1 MRAENKLMERGALVP
16 APGQLP
22 VFEYKGQLVA
32 DSRDV
37 APFAEKDHAHL
48 LRDIRRYVKALERFN
63 QSKIGLV
70 DGEAKQEENP
80 ILDSHNK
87 GEISA
92 VDGESKHPAKG
103 GISVS
108 DYFIEAFYI
117 SEQGKRQPRFYC
129 TEMGCEMVANKMTGD
144 KGVIFT
150 ALYVKAFHAMRD
162 ELAKRRELRAIGK
175 PARRSMTD
183 ALRDSG
189 EVERMKGHAYGTYT
203 DLAYKLATGKIARQL
218 RKERG
223 AEKTAKAVDILT
235 AAELEEYQRKEAAI
249 TVLLDAGLRYDAIKA
264 LLIGKEG

>member
-1 MRAENKLMERGALVP
+1 MLFRS
-16 APGQLP
+16 GQLP
-22 VFEYKGQLVA
+22 VIEYGGQLVA

-37 APFAEKDHAHL
+37 APFAEKEHKNL
-48 LRDIRRYVKALERFN
+48 LRDIRRYVKVMSN
-63 QSKIGLV
+63 
-70 DGEAKQEENP
+70 
-80 ILDSHNK
+80 
-87 GEISA
+87 SA
-92 VDGESKHPAKG
+92 GSNLSPL
-103 GISVS
+103 
-108 DYFIEAFYI
+108 DYFIEAAYI
-117 SEQGKRQPRFYC
+117 DEQGKTRPRFYC

-144 KGVIFT
+144 KGIIFT

-223 AEKTAKAVDILT
+223 ADKSAKAVDILT